1 MRNGFKTGLLGAALL
16 ATTAIG
22 AYAADVTYDR
32 LLNAEKEGA
41 NWLQNHRD
49 YSSTRYSPLDQINKD
64 NVKNLKV
71 AFTTA
76 IGGERG
82 GGTQVQGGHQSTPL
96 VNDGGMYVVDAWGA
110 VYKVDLSKPAS
121 GRIAWIMDP
130 GVDKADIW
138 IASNRGVALYKD
150 MVISVTG
157 NGKVNWTK
165 ADTGEL
171 VRSIQ
176 VEDPKTTGYSLT
188 APPLVLNGKLIVPGS
203 GGDRGARSHV
213 DAINAD
219 TGAPIWR
226 WYSIPKPGEKG
237 SETWKDNNNAWEHG
251 GGAFWQTG
259 SYDPASNLT
268 YWGTG
273 QPVPMFD
280 PEYRPGDNLFT
291 NSSVA
296 LNADNGQLV
305 WYFQYTPGDFL
316 DYDEIGDQILVDTT
330 VNGQPRKILS
340 HFGRNGFFYN
350 LDRGNGLFLNA
361 AQYVEKLNWTAGI
374 DPKTGKPV
382 EYDPNKDLQTYKI
395 GSPAGRRAQGAALGC
410 PQIQGGVNY
419 FPTSYSQ
426 KTKFAYGAG
435 IEACSNVTA
444 DAARSGGKQ
453 TPPIWNGGSQVT
465 ADRELGSVAAM
476 NPSTG
481 ALVKRKMLDYASYSG
496 LISTA
501 GGLVFTTSVDGTV
514 YALDDTTLDILWSFN
529 TGSIS
534 SAPPMTYSVNGK
546 QYVAVLI
553 GGNTIAKGHLAKSPE
568 MSNIQ
573 NTSMLYVFA
582 L

>member
-1 MRNGFKTGLLGAALL
+1 MHYQNLKTGLLGAALL
-16 ATTAIG
+16 AGTAIG
-22 AYAADVTYDR
+22 AHAADATYDR
-32 LLNAEKEGA
+32 QLNAEKDGA
-41 NWLQNHRD
+41 NWLMNHRD

-82 GGTQVQGGHQSTPL
+82 GGTQAQGGHQSTPL
-96 VNDGGMYVVDAWGA
+96 VNDGAMYVVDAWGV
-110 VYKVDLSKPAS
+110 VYKLDLSKPAS
-121 GRIAWIMDP
+121 ARIAWIMDP

-171 VRSIQ
+171 VRSVQ
-176 VEDPKTTGYSLT
+176 VADPKTTGYSLT
-188 APPLVLNGKLIVPGS
+188 APPLALNGKLIVPGS
-203 GGDRGARSHV
+203 GGDRGARSHL
-213 DAINAD
+213 DALNAD
-219 TGAPIWR
+219 TGAPMWR
-226 WYSIPKPGEKG
+226 WYSIPAPGEKG
-237 SETWKDNNNAWEHG
+237 SETWKDKNNAWEHG

-259 SYDPASNLT
+259 SYDPATNLT
-268 YWGTG
+268 FWGTG
-273 QPVPMFD
+273 QPVPMYD

-296 LNADNGQLV
+296 INADTGALN
-305 WYFQYTPGDFL
+305 WYFQYTPGDFM
-316 DYDEIGDQILVDTT
+316 DYDEVGDQILIDTT
-330 VNGQPRKILS
+330 INGQPRKVLS

-350 LDRGNGLFLNA
+350 LDRNNGLFLSA
-361 AQYVEKLNWTAGI
+361 TQYVEKLNWTAGI
-374 DPKTGKPV
+374 DQKTGKPV
-382 EYDPNKDLQTYKI
+382 EYDPNKDIQTYKI
-395 GSPAGRRAQGAALGC
+395 GSPAGRRAQGVMLGC
-410 PQIQGGVNY
+410 PHIQGGVNY

-435 IEACSNVTA
+435 IEACSNVTT
-444 DAARSGGKQ
+444 DANRSGGKVA
-453 TPPIWNGGSQVT
+453 WNGGSQAT

-476 NPSTG
+476 NPVTG

-501 GGLVFTTSVDGTV
+501 GGLVFTSSVDGTV
-514 YALDDTTLDILWSFN
+514 YALDDTTLDTLWSFN

-546 QYVAVLI
+546 QYVAILI
-553 GGNTIAKGHLAKSPE
+553 GGNTIAKGHLNKSPE